1 MPASPATGSGR
12 LRTLFADRPYR
23 LTGLGVTAFVLLAAA
38 QAVVVWALYASSRR
52 AVTAV
57 LDGQMQATATAA
69 VAALRLAVDNGLDEG
84 GLAEALR
91 RIRDANHLE
100 HALVVDPAAR
110 VLVDPGGLAVGE
122 RPSVLGVAPD
132 RVRQALADDALVF
145 DRPIPIG
152 DATRQAYL
160 PVARRGDEWGVLC
173 LEMADP
179 LPQVL
184 HGLRRPFA
192 LALGGA
198 VASAAALAL
207 ALVAALRLRDQSRRR
222 VQQVESLATAGKL
235 AAGIA
240 HEVKNPLGM
249 ILASAQLLERSPRLA
264 PADRRLLGEIAEEV
278 SRADDQ
284 LDGFLDL
291 VREMPLKLERFD
303 LREVVRACGEL
314 VAAQARRLRL
324 DVAIALPEMAVTVSG
339 DRRRIRQALVNLVL
353 NALEATAAGGTVTVT
368 VTQAADLATIAVADS
383 GAGIPVALRARLFE
397 PFLTSKPHG
406 TGLGLSTAQRII
418 ARHHG
423 RLRLVAT
430 GPEGTTFAIDL
441 PRSGPA

>member
-1 MPASPATGSGR
+1 MSASSVSASGR
-12 LRTLFADRPYR
+12 LRPILSDRPYR
-23 LTGLGVTAFVLLAAA
+23 LTGLGISAFLLLAAA
-38 QAVVVWALYASSRR
+38 QGGVVWALYASSRR
-52 AVTAV
+52 AVANV
-57 LDGQMQATATAA
+57 LDGQMQTTAATAA
-69 VAALRLAVDNGLDEG
+69 AALRLAVDNGLDEA

-100 HALVVDPAAR
+100 HALVVDAAAR
-110 VLVDPGGLAVGE
+110 VVVDPSGLAVGE

-132 RVRQALADDALVF
+132 RVRQAIVSGSAVF
-145 DRPIPIG
+145 ERPILIG

-160 PVARRGDEWGVLC
+160 PVTRGGTLWGVLC

-179 LPQVL
+179 LPEVL
-184 HGLRRPFA
+184 FGLRRPFVLA
-192 LALGGA
+192 LAGVG
-198 VASAAALAL
+198 VIAAALAL
-207 ALVAALRLRDQSRRR
+207 ALVAALRLRDHSRRR

-249 ILASAQLLERSPRLA
+249 ILASAQLLERSPGLD

-291 VREMPLKLERFD
+291 VREMPLKVAPFD
-303 LREVVRACGEL
+303 LREVVRACAEL
-314 VAAQARRLRL
+314 VAAQARRLGL
-324 DVAIALPEMAVTVSG
+324 SVTLSVPDAPVPVSG

-353 NALEATAAGGTVTVT
+353 NALEATDAGGTVTVT
-368 VTQAADLATIAVADS
+368 VSRSADLATIAVADS
-383 GAGIPVALRARLFE
+383 GPGIPPALQARLFE
-397 PFLTSKPHG
+397 PFVTSKPHG
-406 TGLGLSTAQRII
+406 TGLGLSTARRII

-423 RLRLVAT
+423 QLRLVAT
-430 GPEGTTFAIDL
+430 GPGGTTFALDL
-441 PRSGPA
+441 PCGPT